1 MPLVVAMS
9 EIPPEK
15 VNKRGSTERG
25 APGALSTTFF
35 RATRDAPDAP
45 TAALNRYEGGG
56 TSRYSAA
63 HFHEVDQFQIIMEG
77 SGEFG
82 RHHVEPYYVHFSRA
96 YTPYG
101 PLQSDKDTGWGFIV
115 LRSRLDSGAQ
125 RFPYSLEKLKQIP
138 DRKPWQ
144 VTTKVSFPA
153 ATEGVAVQD
162 VPEIRDEQGLFT
174 RTITM
179 ASNART
185 MAPDPAVGDGQY
197 VVVVKGS
204 LIYEEKERE
213 APTVVFTKRDE
224 PAFEIHAGAQGLEAV
239 IMNFPKVTSR
249 EVEDTA
255 RAPAAGFKTLQ
266 CALCAFVY
274 DEEAGLP
281 DEGIPPGTRW
291 EDVPENW
298 SCPDCSATKSE
309 FYMIEI

>member
-1 MPLVVAMS
+1 MPQVVAMS
-9 EIPPEK
+9 EIPANK
-15 VNKRGSTERG
+15 VNQRGNTLPGS
-25 APGALSTTFF
+25 PGALSTTFF
-35 RATRDAPDAP
+35 RATKDTPDAP
-45 TAALNRYEGGG
+45 TAALNRYDGA
-56 TSRYSAA
+56 RYSNA

-82 RHHVEPYYVHFSRA
+82 RHHVEPYFVHFSRA

-125 RFPYSLEKLKQIP
+125 RFPWALEKLKQIP
-138 DRKPWQ
+138 NRQPWQ

-153 ATEGVAVQD
+153 PTAGVSVQD
-162 VPEIRDEQGLFT
+162 VPEIKDEQGLFT

-185 MAPDPAVGDGQY
+185 TAPDPSVGDGQY

-204 LIYEEKERE
+204 LIYENKERE
-213 APTVVFTKRDE
+213 APTVVFVKRDE
-224 PAFEIHAGAQGLEAV
+224 PAFEMQAGAQGLEAV
-239 IMNFPKVTSR
+239 IMNFPKVSSR
-249 EVEDTA
+249 EVEDKA
-255 RAPAAGFKTLQ
+255 HVPAAGFKTLQ

-274 DEEAGLP
+274 DEEAGMP
-281 DEGIPPGTRW
+281 EEGVAPGTRW
-291 EDVPENW
+291 EDVPETW